1 MSVRRGIILLVAVV
15 IIAAS
20 TMAVG
25 VGSAAGA
32 VGRTAVGDRIT
43 YWFAADSKRVYAT
56 AYNFFGLKAEFYSL
70 DRDPR
75 PGPIQRRF
83 DTMVILPGQR
93 VSSTISSPDGFAS
106 CAIAVNGR
114 IRSQVNVYHA
124 HQVAR
129 CY

>member
-1 MSVRRGIILLVAVV
+1 MSVRRAVVLIAVV

-25 VGSAAGA
+25 VGSASGA

-56 AYNFFGLKAEFYSL
+56 AYNIFGLKAEFYSL
-70 DRDPR
+70 DRELR
-75 PGPIQRRF
+75 PGGIQRRF
-83 DTMVILPGQR
+83 DTTVILPGQR
-93 VSSTISSPDGFAS
+93 VSSTISSPDGYAA

-114 IRSQVNVYHA
+114 IRSQKSVFHA
-124 HQVAR
+124 HQIAR